1 MQTLNQST
9 NSSKSQNPS
18 NFKDSSA
25 SLISIAQSDVNEVL
39 HLFETELEG
48 LSEPEAKRRLDKYGL
63 NEIAREKK
71 VAWYVQLLKTV
82 TNPLSLRAT
91 AHVHE

>member
-82 TNPLSLRAT
+82 TNPP
-91 AHVHE
+91 